1 MLGKNVS
8 ETPVSV
14 TQSGEEV
21 EDLTKTIQA
30 NTPSSNNAREMRTLG
45 P

>member
-1 MLGKNVS
+1 MLGQNVS
-8 ETPVSV
+8 ETLGSII
-14 TQSGEEV
+14 QGGEEL

-30 NTPSSNNAREMRTLG
+30 NTPSSNKAREMRTLG